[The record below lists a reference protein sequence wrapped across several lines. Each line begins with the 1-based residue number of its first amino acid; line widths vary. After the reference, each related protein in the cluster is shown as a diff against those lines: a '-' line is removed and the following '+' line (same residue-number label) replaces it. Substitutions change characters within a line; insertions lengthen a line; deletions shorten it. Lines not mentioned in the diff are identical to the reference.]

1 MHKTG
6 YEKYDQSVNLPVRL
20 MKNLHTQLL
29 IVLFVT
35 LHSIYRKQ
43 EIVTTHKQSL
53 ERIKEK
59 ISENFETKQ
68 KTLATENN
76 F

>member
-1 MHKTG
+1 MG
-6 YEKYDQSVNLPVRL
+6 IGKYDQSVNLPCTDDVEDSHSEL
-20 MKNLHTQLL
+20 VIDLL
-29 IVLFVT
+29 VT
-35 LHSIYRKQ
+35 PRSIYRKQ
-43 EIVTTHKQSL
+43 AIVTTHKQSL